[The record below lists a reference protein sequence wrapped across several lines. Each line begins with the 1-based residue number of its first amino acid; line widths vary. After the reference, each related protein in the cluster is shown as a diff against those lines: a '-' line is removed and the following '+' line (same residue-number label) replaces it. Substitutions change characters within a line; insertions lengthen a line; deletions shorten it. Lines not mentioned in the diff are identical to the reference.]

1 MLVNTDIYSGPLVA
15 LLVPAACLL
24 VVSIIAVVRSQRRRL
39 SAGAETLVGQTGI
52 TRTPL
57 TPEGTVLVDGELWHA
72 VSSAPRVDVGR
83 KVLVTAV
90 DGLTLKVRTKEDK
103 DV

>member
-1 MLVNTDIYSGPLVA
+1 MLVNTGLYLGPLVV
-15 LLVPAACLL
+15 LLVFAACLL
-24 VVSIIAVVRSQRRRL
+24 AVSIVAVIRGQRRKV
-39 SAGAETLVGQTGI
+39 SAGAETLVGQTAV

-72 VSSAPRVDVGR
+72 ISSGPHVDVGR

-90 DGLTLKVRTKEDK
+90 EGLTLKVGTKEDK

>member
-1 MLVNTDIYSGPLVA
+1 MLVNTELYSGPLIV
-15 LLVPAACLL
+15 LLVLAACLL
-24 VVSIIAVVRSQRRRL
+24 AGSIIAVVRSQRRRL

-52 TRTPL
+52 VRTPL

-72 VSSAPRVDVGR
+72 ISSSPHVDVGR

-90 DGLTLKVRTKEDK
+90 QGLTLRVGVKEDK